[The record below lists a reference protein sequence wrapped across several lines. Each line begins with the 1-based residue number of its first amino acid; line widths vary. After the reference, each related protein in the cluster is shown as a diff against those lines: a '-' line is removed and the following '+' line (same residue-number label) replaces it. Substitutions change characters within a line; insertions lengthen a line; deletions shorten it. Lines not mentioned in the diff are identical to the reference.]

1 MVISMISWN
10 RCFLLET
17 WILLPHS
24 DILIEFTMHFWQPDF
39 DVWPG
44 LLPWSACT
52 AKFLAAAAIPAAVVM
67 MNQPQTSSS
76 KSFFCYF
83 DTGWHFLN
91 FIAMVIPYIAIT
103 LGREFVRVLYSA
115 WGTLPTSRQLLW
127 CKEAAATS
135 TFAPSEVARED
146 A

>member
-1 MVISMISWN
+1 
-10 RCFLLET
+10 
-17 WILLPHS
+17 
-24 DILIEFTMHFWQPDF
+24 
-39 DVWPG
+39 
-44 LLPWSACT
+44 LPWSACT
-52 AKFLAAAAIPAAVVM
+52 AKFLAAASIPAAVVM